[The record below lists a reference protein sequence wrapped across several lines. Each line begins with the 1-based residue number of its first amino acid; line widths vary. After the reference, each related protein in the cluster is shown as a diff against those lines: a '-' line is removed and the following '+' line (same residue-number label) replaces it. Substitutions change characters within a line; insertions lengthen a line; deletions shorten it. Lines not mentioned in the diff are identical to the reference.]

1 MLTFFGEALHVRIV
15 VAPIDSMKDNG
26 GRTGRD
32 MKRIR
37 YTAEQR
43 AWAIVQ
49 MMPPLNRA
57 VVELAK
63 ATGITQ
69 VTLRTWQKAAR
80 QEGKIVPGDGKQS
93 RRWSSAD
100 KFRVVLETAPLSEIA
115 LSEYCRRKGIY
126 PEQIAQWRQ
135 ACECANEPAEPKL
148 TPAER
153 KRVRELERSLKR
165 RDAELVEANALVALL
180 KKLEAMQRKEKG
192 E

>member
-1 MLTFFGEALHVRIV
+1 
-15 VAPIDSMKDNG
+15 MKH
-26 GRTGRD
+26 
-32 MKRIR
+32 IR
-37 YTAEQR
+37 YTDEQR
-43 AWAIVQ
+43 AWAIGQ

-57 VVELAK
+57 VVELAN

-100 KFRVVLETAPLSEIA
+100 KFRVVLETAPLSEVE

-135 ACECANEPAEPKL
+135 ACECANERAAPQL

-165 RDAELVEANALVALL
+165 RDAELTEANALVALL